1 MHSWRGEPIKSSY
14 SLLSNLPLGFLPMK
28 QTQPE
33 ARGKEQESVRSI
45 KISLLGQRSRWRMLK
60 EASRGAMQD
69 TQHNPTAA
77 SFPFYFAGNS
87 CWLFTIPWLVNQGC
101 PKAQSLNLFP
111 IYCHSPWDF
120 IQTPGF
126 KCKIDL
132 YTTNSQSI
140 SLAPTL
146 PLNSGLANPTIYLTL
161 TRMLNRHP

>member
-1 MHSWRGEPIKSSY
+1 MHSWRGELINSSY
-14 SLLSNLPLGFLPMK
+14 SLLSNLPLGLLPMN

-69 TQHNPTAA
+69 TQHKPTVAILLRWQ
-77 SFPFYFAGNS
+77 F

-101 PKAQSLNLFP
+101 PKAQSLKLLP

-126 KCKIDL
+126 KCKITL
-132 YTTNSQSI
+132 YPANSQSA

-146 PLNSGLANPTIYLTL
+146 PLNSGLSSPTIYLTL